1 MNIIE
6 RIREDQRTQGLDP
19 CFASG
24 KADICGQPQCTYRA
38 DCLFFKA
45 PTRSSFFDLQAM
57 LMCAAEGSTIQVP
70 PGSYK
75 GPFVI
80 DKKLTIFGSGKDS
93 LIFAADVPAIQI
105 TAKGVHLENLAVE
118 RTVGGDSGQPA
129 VVAQKGLKPSVR
141 NVHLYGT
148 AEGVKWLDS
157 KWAVPAKFD
166 LGKLVSGRIAEFA
179 ITIEVGGPC
188 EISTDIRYLQIKQ
201 QWLDPGPHTL
211 KLQVN
216 GDNVLPGTPINGSIK
231 LNAGDV
237 THSIAISGIFSGS
250 QQQLHKI
257 KPTKSSSRKSADIA
271 QDAWGFN
278 ITSDRAMEKLF
289 KLMKVAAPATFSE
302 QQELANDLLA
312 SLIGDTH
319 YPYYLRNKGTK
330 NGSPDSYWELILAMI
345 PGSAFPDAL
354 RQQNSTI
361 LLRGFASGD
370 GRSCFKIR
378 EIWFNPIE
386 SKAINESCGLFF
398 AKLYP
403 GKHIPIPD
411 SVFAKVDELEIPSD
425 HFPTSEQLE
434 MWERFLAIER
444 IIAEQRQFCI
454 YYTSNNVASDSAT
467 PIFQIEVSSASI
479 TLTDSASLTE
489 EQFWSRAKKARN
501 DQIKFSDR
509 GISDEYYEE
518 RGTHLGDIV
527 SVEPDKKRIRI
538 RLDQDLRKKIQDD
551 DYKIPSKGY
560 LIYDAAGNLAEIDR
574 KRKALKFLES
584 GDVKNARLGDYF
596 FDITAARTPNVI
608 PTIDQSDLL
617 LKNINTDQ
625 KIAVEK
631 AMAAP
636 DICLIQ
642 GPPGTGKTT
651 VIAEICYQAARE
663 GKKTL
668 IASQTNLAVDNALSR
683 LVHSP
688 IIHAL
693 RLGREDRVEK
703 EGEKYLEGMVID
715 TWLNNTANHCE
726 EELSR
731 KQQNVAE
738 FEQLIHSSSQLDNYL
753 KIQTNLSSTL
763 QKLERTKSDTLSTIE
778 QIRAKLDGADDQ
790 ISTIENHLHKLKSL
804 ITATES
810 DGTVGY
816 SDFDE
821 LAAYIGADSTLLN
834 FSASVTAAAEM
845 ASKCGLDFV
854 QTSTLEMAVRL
865 LKKVPAWHQKHKQ
878 LCQQILQLV
887 GSIEGTQK
895 TLSDYSNSISFLNQL
910 EERDGQ
916 VTLEAQQL
924 ATKIAE
930 YESISNDVVAAS
942 ANIDAYYTRM
952 RAPLLERASACL
964 KSGATIA
971 ISKAPVPS
979 AVTGIMEKLK
989 TDGSPWLTIYE
1000 QFTQQLL
1007 NHKKLQEIHTSVMN
1021 SKQLL
1026 DDTLAK
1032 AARHTKGT
1040 AISAAEINSGVPSL
1054 AAKSGTPD
1062 QVMTRLLQQAKS
1074 YLSDLDGQESF
1085 FDKIRIIFGGANRRE
1100 KIVRLAAIQVCSE
1113 TVLKSAADAL
1123 QSFDMNAEI
1132 NRCTAELQLTTQNY
1146 LAKLRKDFS
1155 GWIQSSTQALATKQQ
1170 DLGQIKRE
1178 HAKHKSS
1185 SETLKSH
1192 LESSTNRLLALA
1204 QSISKGPGLPVY
1216 FHKYLNEL
1224 IIDDPENYEQIITS
1238 FDAFT
1243 RQLETLEKTADQ
1255 LNAAVTAINLS
1266 GTMKHIQEIIVSKH
1280 HETTQQ
1286 SAQLQESI
1294 SKLNEQVKA
1303 AEQKMHRERS
1313 TLDEAR
1319 SWWEKA
1325 WQSVPERIRQ
1335 SFDDSDL
1342 HAPSFLNLVKASI
1355 TSWGNEL
1362 EEEKQFLN
1370 RYQLLVSDWSK
1381 RIRTPSQ
1388 QDRDDLFGIYR
1399 QNANVIGITCS
1410 QAASWKFSKEFRE
1423 FDVVI
1428 IDEVSKCTP
1437 PELLIPAI
1445 KAEKLVLVGDS
1456 KQLPP
1461 MFRGETLKELAES
1474 YAIEER
1480 DFGIVRESMFKR
1492 HYEACDENLKHM
1504 LTVQYRMHDSIM
1516 GVINQF
1522 YEYKLECGLLNPD
1535 QDRAHNIAGPLIKD
1549 HHHIVWVKTPIMPE
1563 YHEKRDGAEGTSFY
1577 NEQEVKAIMAV
1588 CRQLEES
1595 WAPHVAKGKPRKQI
1609 GIITFYLAQLKRIET
1624 QIAQEAFPSLD
1635 IRSGTVD
1642 RFQGIERQVILV
1654 SLVRNNTDGKVGFA
1668 EEPERINVAFSRAQQ
1683 LLVIIGCQDL
1693 FADQR
1698 KHYGKWY
1705 SDVAKSVM
1713 NHNGAMN
1720 VSAFLE

>member
-6 RIREDQRTQGLDP
+6 RIREDQRTQGLDS

-38 DCLFFKA
+38 DCLLF
-45 PTRSSFFDLQAM
+45 PRSSFFNLQAM
-57 LMCAAEGSTIQVP
+57 LICAAEGSTIQIP

-141 NVHLYGT
+141 NVYLYGT
-148 AEGVKWLDS
+148 AEGVKWLDA

-166 LGKLVSGRIAEFA
+166 LGKLVSGRMAEFA
-179 ITIEVGGPC
+179 ITLEVGSPC
-188 EISTDIRYLQIKQ
+188 ELSTDIRYLQIKQ
-201 QWLDPGPHTL
+201 QWLDPGPHAL
-211 KLQVN
+211 KLQIN
-216 GDNVLPGTPINGSIK
+216 GDNVLPGTPVNGSIK

-237 THSIAISGIFSGS
+237 AHSISISGTFSGS

-257 KPTKSSSRKSADIA
+257 KPTKSSSRKYVDIA

-302 QQELANDLLA
+302 QQALANDLLA
-312 SLIGDTH
+312 SMVGDNH
-319 YPYYLRNKGTK
+319 FPYYLRNKGTK

-345 PGSAFPDAL
+345 PGSPFPDAL
-354 RQQNSTI
+354 LQQNSTI
-361 LLRGFASGD
+361 LLRGFARGD

-403 GKHIPIPD
+403 GKHISIPD
-411 SVFAKVDELEIPSD
+411 SVFTKVDELEIPSD

-434 MWERFLAIER
+434 IWERFLAIER

-467 PIFQIEVSSASI
+467 PIFQIDVSSASI

-527 SVEPDKKRIRI
+527 SIEPDKKRIRI

-596 FDITAARTPNVI
+596 FDITSARTPDVI
-608 PTIDQSDLL
+608 PTIDQGDLL

-625 KIAVEK
+625 KVAVEK

-651 VIAEICYQAARE
+651 VIAEICYQSARE
-663 GKKTL
+663 GKRTL

-731 KQQNVAE
+731 KQRNVAE

-753 KIQTNLSSTL
+753 KIQSNLSATL
-763 QKLERTKSDTLSTIE
+763 QKLEKSKSDYLSSIE
-778 QIRAKLDGADDQ
+778 QTIARLAETDSQGT
-790 ISTIENHLHKLKSL
+790 TIENYLCKLKSL

-810 DGTVGY
+810 ESSVDY

-821 LAAYIGADSTLLN
+821 LAAYVGADSTLLG

-854 QTSTLEMAVRL
+854 QASTMEMAVRL

-878 LCQQILQLV
+878 LCQQILQSI
-887 GSIEGTQK
+887 GSLEGPQK
-895 TLSDYSNSISFLNQL
+895 ILSDVNNSISQLIDQEEYGNQL
-910 EERDGQ
+910 TIEI
-916 VTLEAQQL
+916 QQL
-924 ATKIAE
+924 EKKIL
-930 YESISNDVVAAS
+930 ESETIAKESAS
-942 ANIDAYYTRM
+942 AISQIDAYYSRM
-952 RAPLLERASACL
+952 RTALLEKASACL
-964 KSGATIA
+964 KSDATFA

-979 AVTGIMEKLK
+979 TVAGIMENLK
-989 TDGSPWLTIYE
+989 TDSSPWLAVCE

-1007 NHKKLQEIHTSVMN
+1007 NHKKLLAIHTSTRN
-1021 SKQLL
+1021 SKQLI

-1040 AISAAEINSGVPSL
+1040 AISAAEINSGVTSL
-1054 AAKSGTPD
+1054 SAKSGSPD
-1062 QVMTRLLQQAKS
+1062 QVMIRLLQQAKS

-1085 FDKIRIIFGGANRRE
+1085 FDKIRSFFGGADRRE
-1100 KIVRLAAIQVCSE
+1100 KIVRLAAIQAYSE

-1123 QSFDMNAEI
+1123 QSFDIHAEI
-1132 NRCTAELQLTTQNY
+1132 NRCAAELQQTTTNF
-1146 LAKLRKDFS
+1146 LLILRKDCSDWIRFS
-1155 GWIQSSTQALATKQQ
+1155 AQALATKQQ
-1170 DLGQIKRE
+1170 ELVQIKSE
-1178 HAKHKSS
+1178 CAKLQATSS
-1185 SETLKSH
+1185 NLKLQ
-1192 LESSTNRLLALA
+1192 LESSTARLMALA
-1204 QSISKGPGLPVY
+1204 QSIMQAPGLPVY
-1216 FHKYLNEL
+1216 FKKPLNEL
-1224 IIDDPENYEQIITS
+1224 VINNPENYEQIITS

-1243 RQLETLEKTADQ
+1243 RQVTNLEKTADQ
-1255 LNAAVTAINLS
+1255 LHAAVAAINLT
-1266 GTMKHIQEIIVSKH
+1266 GTLKHIQEIIFSKH

-1303 AEQKMHRERS
+1303 AEQKMHREHS

-1437 PELLIPAI
+1437 PELLIPAL
-1445 KAEKLVLVGDS
+1445 KAEKLILVGDS

-1492 HYEACDENLKHM
+1492 HYEACDESLRHM

-1516 GVINQF
+1516 GAINQF

-1549 HHHIVWVKTPIMPE
+1549 HHHIVWVKTPILPE

-1577 NEQEVKAIMAV
+1577 NEQEVRAIMAV

-1595 WAPHVAKGKPRKQI
+1595 WAPHVAQGKPRKQI

-1693 FADQR
+1693 FADQ
-1698 KHYGKWY
+1698 KKPYGKWY